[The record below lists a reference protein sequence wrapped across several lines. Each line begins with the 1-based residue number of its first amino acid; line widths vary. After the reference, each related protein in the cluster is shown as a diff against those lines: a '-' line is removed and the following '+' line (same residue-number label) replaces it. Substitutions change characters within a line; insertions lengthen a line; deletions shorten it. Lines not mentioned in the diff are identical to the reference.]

1 MVLIWNAGIELLQ
14 YLLQCRYKWLIVRIA
29 DFGLTFV
36 LNFQF
41 CFEGRP
47 GNRRIRHAVCAHSH
61 QAVAL
66 RFLYNPVVACFG
78 QHPIDR
84 HLRFRVVKSFD
95 ENGQGFSL

>member
-1 MVLIWNAGIELLQ
+1 MVLVWNAGIELLQ

-41 CFEGRP
+41 RFKRGP
-47 GNRRIRHAVCAHSH
+47 GNRCVRYAVRPHSH

-66 RFLYNPVVACFG
+66 CFL
-78 QHPIDR
+78 
-84 HLRFRVVKSFD
+84 
-95 ENGQGFSL
+95 